1 MIGGIFIAA
10 MLGNTRF
17 FMEFD
22 YYRGVKLTFI
32 LPLILTAFGYMRR
45 FPILG
50 HTLGDAT
57 DLSRLRKISFA
68 CPLRWERFFCV
79 ALSP

>member
-45 FPILG
+45 FRFS
-50 HTLGDAT
+50 AT
-57 DLSRLRKISFA
+57 HLVMLLICRVY
-68 CPLRWERFFCV
+68 ERFPSR
-79 ALSP
+79 AH